1 MKKLIRFS
9 LRELRETTKPL
20 LLSHVE
26 SRLATL
32 SKRSV
37 DAQNERNRNME
48 RNEIDLSRLNQ
59 ESLAYIAHALNR
71 SRRD

>member
-9 LRELRETTKPL
+9 LKQLREVPKPL
-20 LLSHVE
+20 LLVHVE

-37 DAQNERNRNME
+37 DAQNERNKKME
-48 RNEIDLSRLNQ
+48 RSEIDFSRLNQ
-59 ESLAYIAHALNR
+59 KSLAYLAHALNR